1 MDIIPYDEARKIWH
15 RISRTTEDLDLPVQA
30 ELHKRFMN
38 IFQVGNY
45 YHYIFNCVSGEI
57 EYADEKIRNV
67 LGYAPDEFNVELLIS
82 KIHPDDLPHFLNFEN
97 EVTDFFHKLRAEQVL
112 KYKVRYDY
120 RIQTKHGNYIR
131 LLQQV
136 ITIQSDDDG
145 AVLRT
150 MGVHTDITY
159 LKPDGAPQLS
169 FIGLEGEPSY
179 HDVAAKKVYTP
190 AREMLTRREKEILAY
205 MAQGY
210 KSPEISA
217 QLNISTQTV
226 TTHRK
231 NMLGKTATGSA
242 AELVMTALKEGWI

>member
-15 RISRTTEDLDLPVQA
+15 RIARTTQQLDLPVQA
-30 ELHKRFMN
+30 DLHKKFMN
-38 IFQVGNY
+38 IFQVGSY

-57 EYADEKIRNV
+57 EYADDNISNV
-67 LGYAPDEFNVELLIS
+67 VGYTPDEFTVALLIS

-97 EVTDFFHKLRAEQVL
+97 EVTNFFGTLSAEQVL

-120 RIQTKHGNYIR
+120 RVLTKAGNYIR

-136 ITIQSDDDG
+136 ITIQSDENG

-150 MGVHTDITY
+150 MGVHTDVTLI
-159 LKPDGAPQLS
+159 KPDGTPQLS
-169 FIGLEGEPSY
+169 FIGLDGEPSY
-179 HDVAAKKVYTP
+179 HDVAVKKVYTP
-190 AREMLTRREKEILAY
+190 AREVLTRREKEILAY

-217 QLNISTQTV
+217 HLNISTQTV
-226 TTHRK
+226 ITHRK

>member
-1 MDIIPYDEARKIWH
+1 MDIIPYNEARKIWH
-15 RISRTTEDLDLPVQA
+15 RIARTTEELDLPVQTD
-30 ELHKRFMN
+30 LHKKFMN
-38 IFQVGNY
+38 IFQVGSY
-45 YHYIFNCVSGEI
+45 YHYIFNCMSGEI
-57 EYADEKIRNV
+57 EYADEKVERV
-67 LGYAPDEFNVELLIS
+67 LGYKPEDFTVELLMS

-97 EVTDFFHKLRAEQVL
+97 EVTAFFSKLRVDQVL

-120 RIQTKHGNYIR
+120 RVKTNSGNYIR

-136 ITIQSDDDG
+136 VTIQSDDDG

-159 LKPDGAPQLS
+159 LKEDGAPELS

-179 HDVAAKKVYTP
+179 HDVAAKKVFTP
-190 AREMLTRREKEILAY
+190 VKEVLTRREKEILAY

-217 QLNISTQTV
+217 HLNISTQTV